1 MKLESEEKMK
11 RLFAAVLTA
20 CLLAGCS
27 SSAGTSASSSQTAGE
42 VKFANSGTY
51 SATAAGRN
59 GEIKV
64 TAEFSENEILSI
76 ETESQETENIGV
88 KAMNELKEEILSSQA
103 VDVDAKTSATISSE
117 AFLTALKDCIVQAGG
132 DPEKLTGAASASAGT
147 EIRTEADV
155 IVVGGGAAGMTA
167 AITAKEDGADV
178 ILIEKSGVLGGNTVC
193 AANGINA
200 ADSKVQLNNDTY
212 KEKGGSVEGLEKLQ
226 MNNDDAKE
234 NLVKAFAENS
244 GEVIDWLS
252 GIGASFEVDIQED
265 ERNPEQNYYMLK
277 DTTDGTTAVSLIN
290 RVSAELEKQGI
301 TLYYNMDAYELVT
314 DETGT
319 VTGVKAK
326 DADGNDVVFSAK
338 AVLLATGGFG
348 QNSELVGKVNPAL
361 ANAVTDEIAPTTG
374 EGLLMA
380 QAVGADAV
388 NLDSIQTFPAV
399 IPGYGMILPF
409 NLPGGFVPD
418 ALYVNNQAQRFTA
431 EGFEIPDAILAQDKG
446 EVFCIFDESGMNDG
460 MKTLLNNGIVV
471 SGENAS
477 ELAEKLGLDG
487 AALQASIDA
496 FNEDIADGTDDA
508 FGRAEN
514 LNPIEGT
521 LYGYRFGV
529 GAHYFMGGLL
539 IDEKTHV
546 LNTEG
551 KPISGLYAAGEVT
564 GGFHGTFRVDGSGLG
579 DSFTFGRIAGHTLA
593 EENK

>member
-1 MKLESEEKMK
+1 M
-11 RLFAAVLTA
+11 
-20 CLLAGCS
+20 
-27 SSAGTSASSSQTAGE
+27 
-42 VKFANSGTY
+42 
-51 SATAAGRN
+51 
-59 GEIKV
+59 
-64 TAEFSENEILSI
+64 
-76 ETESQETENIGV
+76 
-88 KAMNELKEEILSSQA
+88 
-103 VDVDAKTSATISSE
+103 
-117 AFLTALKDCIVQAGG
+117 
-132 DPEKLTGAASASAGT
+132 
-147 EIRTEADV
+147 
-155 IVVGGGAAGMTA
+155 
-167 AITAKEDGADV
+167 
-178 ILIEKSGVLGGNTVC
+178 
-193 AANGINA
+193 
-200 ADSKVQLNNDTY
+200 
-212 KEKGGSVEGLEKLQ
+212 
-226 MNNDDAKE
+226 
-234 NLVKAFAENS
+234 
-244 GEVIDWLS
+244 
-252 GIGASFEVDIQED
+252 
-265 ERNPEQNYYMLK
+265 
-277 DTTDGTTAVSLIN
+277 
-290 RVSAELEKQGI
+290 
-301 TLYYNMDAYELVT
+301 
-314 DETGT
+314 
-319 VTGVKAK
+319 
-326 DADGNDVVFSAK
+326 
-338 AVLLATGGFG
+338 
-348 QNSELVGKVNPAL
+348 
-361 ANAVTDEIAPTTG
+361 
-374 EGLLMA
+374 
-380 QAVGADAV
+380 

-460 MKTLLNNGIVV
+460 MKILLNNGIVV

-593 EENK
+593 EETK